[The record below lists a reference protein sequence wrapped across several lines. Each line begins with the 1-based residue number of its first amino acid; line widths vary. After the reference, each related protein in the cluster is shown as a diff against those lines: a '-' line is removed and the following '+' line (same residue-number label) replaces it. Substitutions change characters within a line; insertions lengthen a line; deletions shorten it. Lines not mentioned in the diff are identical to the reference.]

1 MRAHSRAHTPHG
13 KSKPQKAKRGVHRD
27 PRRPRLRNARRTCGD
42 QVGIELV
49 EAPRRVEIKP
59 RPEKQQRG
67 IDHTPHRRG
76 QLRAAHALRLQRPR
90 REVGEHLHRS
100 AVVLPAEERTMPK
113 ASQAGHTQLFHTRE
127 IGPSPLRI
135 RVVPHHLHIIA
146 VARAV
151 AALKAEKEEANMRE
165 LPPVPAL
172 PREPALKP
180 RIVKQQ
186 VPDPYNAKLLFS
198 HSSLLSVTSSSLSA
212 PRRWRSA
219 PAIGQAPRAR
229 RRVPRG

>member
-1 MRAHSRAHTPHG
+1 MRAHSHAHTPHG
-13 KSKPQKAKRGVHRD
+13 KSEPQKAKRGVHRD

-59 RPEKQQRG
+59 HPEKQQRG
-67 IDHTPHRRG
+67 IDRTPHRRG
-76 QLRAAHALRLQRPR
+76 QLRAAHALRLQCLR
-90 REVGEHLHRS
+90 REVGEHFHRS
-100 AVVLPAEERTMPK
+100 AVVLPTEERTMPK
-113 ASQAGHTQLFHTRE
+113 ASQAGHTQPFHTRE
-127 IGPSPLRI
+127 IVPSPLRI
-135 RVVPHHLHIIA
+135 RVILHHLHVIA

-151 AALKAEKEEANMRE
+151 AALKAEKEEADVRE
-165 LPPVPAL
+165 LPPVPAV
-172 PREPALKP
+172 PRKPALKT
-180 RIVKQQ
+180 RIVVQQ
-186 VPDPYNAKLLFS
+186 VPDPYNAKLSFS
-198 HSSLLSVTSSSLSA
+198 HPSLLSVTSSSLSR